1 MARTLRDACT
11 LLFALLALAVSACA
25 TLQDPMQY
33 EQQFREQQ
41 RSFSQYVRWGNFH
54 GASAFVVED
63 QMDEFLA
70 LAPELTDVR
79 FTDYEI
85 LRFELKEDRTR
96 ATIDVIYT
104 GYRLSSP
111 ISRVMR
117 LHQEWTKTDGEWRVR
132 LEMGP
137 VREALG
143 LAAK

>member
-1 MARTLRDACT
+1 MIGSSHAARAV
-11 LLFALLALAVSACA
+11 LLAVIALAVSACA
-25 TLQDPMQY
+25 TLKDPMHR
-33 EQQFREQQ
+33 EDQFREQQ

-54 GASAFVVED
+54 GASAYVVED

-85 LRFELKEDRTR
+85 LRFELKDEMTR
-96 ATIDVIYT
+96 ATIDVVYT

-111 ISRVMR
+111 VSRTMR
-117 LHQEWTKTDGEWRVR
+117 LHQEWTLSDGEWRVR
-132 LEMGP
+132 LEMEP
-137 VREALG
+137 VRRAFG